1 MYKKKRYEKYLELCE
16 YIRGNYFSDK
26 QFKLEDK
33 LDSKSKLEEAFG
45 NSKYINLFF
54 SYDDMMK
61 SFVSSKDVFNVSN
74 NSLHILPLKIY
85 HHETDTVLDLLSV
98 GIKWFTVYLK
108 EPHYSYGDKITMGSN
123 IDFYYITPGL
133 YSNQLIKIS
142 NDVRSLILD
151 ARNIY
156 SDKDCTVYELDKRT
170 INAYTDMDTKY
181 ISEDILSSIKRSM
194 SDIGVDITDDDLCE
208 QYIPSMIENLIYLH
222 TIIATVNLSSEKKIA
237 LMIPED

>member
-1 MYKKKRYEKYLELCE
+1 MDKKSKKYVELCK
-16 YIRGNYFSDK
+16 YIRRNYFSDK
-26 QFKLEDK
+26 PFKLEDR
-33 LDSKSKLEEAFG
+33 LDSKRKLEKAFG
-45 NSKYINLFF
+45 NSRYIDLFF
-54 SYDDMMK
+54 SYDDIMK
-61 SFVSSKDVFNVSN
+61 SFVSSEDIFTASN
-74 NSLHILPLKIY
+74 NLHILPLKIH
-85 HHETDTVLDLLSV
+85 HHETNTVLDLVSV
-98 GIKWFTVYLK
+98 GIKWFNVYLK
-108 EPHYSYGDKITMGSN
+108 EFLYSGGDKITMGSN
-123 IDFYYITPGL
+123 IEFYYITPGL

-151 ARNIY
+151 ARNVY

-170 INAYTDMDTKY
+170 INAYTNMDTKY
-181 ISEDILSSIKRSM
+181 ISEDIISSIKRSM